1 MGGTSKAPAI
11 PLVIGFFEKIMS
23 PIGENLQAVLQ
34 RIQAAAQAAGRAY
47 DTVKLLAV
55 SKTWPAQAVEEAYA
69 AGQRAFGES
78 QEQEGLRKIIELAG
92 LPIEWHFI
100 GPIQS
105 NKTRSIAERFAWVHS
120 VEREKIA
127 RRLSEQRPPGLTPL
141 QVCLEVNISGE
152 ASKSGVAPSEVLPLA
167 RIVSGLHRL
176 ELRGLMA
183 VPAPSSDVAI
193 QRQQFRRL
201 RLLRDELA
209 DHGIALDTLSMG
221 MSDDLEAAVMEG
233 ATIVRVGTAIFGR
246 RSGAR

>member
-127 RRLSEQRPPGLTPL
+127 RRLSEQRPPGLAPL
-141 QVCLEVNISGE
+141 RVCLEVNISGE
-152 ASKSGVAPSEVLPLA
+152 ASKGGVAPSEVLPLA

-209 DHGIALDTLSMG
+209 DQGIVLDTLSMG